1 MGGIVIPDFET
12 ALLVIALLSVI
23 NAIIWPTVSYLS
35 LRFIVFTL
43 GFGSF
48 LINGLMLYAI
58 SLFIPG
64 VYIDGISLFTVP
76 LLLALINSLLSLLL
90 GIDDESMYYRNVLKK
105 RLKSKNRMKMNR
117 VIYFWKSMVLL
128 YSILNEA
135 IENDTMPF
143 LKKLLDDGS
152 HRLTKWETDLSSQT
166 SSSQAGDTAWK

>member
-1 MGGIVIPDFET
+1 MIEKFGKNFTRIFKLLVFLFLEVLIFYFITQHLGGIVIPDFET

-76 LLLALINSLLSLLL
+76 LLLALINSFLSLLK
-90 GIDDESMYYRNVLKK
+90 GK
-105 RLKSKNRMKMNR
+105 
-117 VIYFWKSMVLL
+117 
-128 YSILNEA
+128 
-135 IENDTMPF
+135 
-143 LKKLLDDGS
+143 
-152 HRLTKWETDLSSQT
+152 
-166 SSSQAGDTAWK
+166 